1 MQITESNL
9 KNLKG
14 WNGTYPIFNSDV
26 SIKEIKLFMVPES
39 GLVFEAIKIKNVVT
53 GQTAWM
59 SPPSVPT
66 PPQTWRKVA
75 NG

>member
-1 MQITESNL
+1 MKITESNL

-14 WNGTYPIFNSDV
+14 WNGIYPTFNPDI
-26 SIKEIKLFMVPES
+26 SIKEVKLFMVPET
-39 GLVFEAIKIKNVVT
+39 GLTFEAIKIKNIVT
-53 GQTAWM
+53 NQTAWM
-59 SPPSVPT
+59 APPSVQT